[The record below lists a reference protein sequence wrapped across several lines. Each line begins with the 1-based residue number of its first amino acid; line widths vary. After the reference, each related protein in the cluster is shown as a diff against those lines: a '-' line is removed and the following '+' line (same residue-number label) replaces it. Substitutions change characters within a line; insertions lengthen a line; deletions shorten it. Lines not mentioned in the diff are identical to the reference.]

1 MRVRQAISEYIKPA
15 YGAVVRLCLAGMSA
29 CGYSVSRCK
38 SGAWGLW
45 RKAMAF
51 VVTLPVPSWLGVR
64 LLAVILSIIAVCLIQ
79 YLPNQTRMLHFNSNN
94 QYLLFADGHRD
105 GTSQVTWLD
114 DYSFSRF
121 KCSLSA
127 AEDAWCGWSVLWPN
141 EPDGLMD
148 FSAYHS
154 LRVRLKY
161 VGEAKKLRIYARNYH
176 EAYGDLIATDPN
188 KFQSVTLF
196 THEFNEVV
204 DIPLSEFVVA
214 DWWVTRFNIP
224 RQHVAPDF
232 SAVQMLA
239 IDFPQP
245 AVAGDHVM
253 EVLSI
258 ELVGEWVS
266 KESAYLALLILWL
279 LVLAAEGGYR
289 YYLMNI
295 KVERARARALTLE
308 SYARELRTQT
318 SMYKKL
324 SGVDPLTGAYN
335 RAGIKPLLKKSFDN
349 NRRSDHDRGVVMV
362 IDIDH
367 FKQVN
372 DTYGHSVGDTVIQQ
386 VAYVI
391 ADVIR
396 AGDLFARWGGEEFL
410 LICPGVNRTTA
421 AVIGEKLRQAV
432 CDRQYASGVPAVTVS
447 LGVTLIRHGDAF
459 NQAFDR
465 ADQALY
471 QAKRAGRNRV
481 VFFEFDEALV

>member
-1 MRVRQAISEYIKPA
+1 MRIHQALSDYIKPTFRM
-15 YGAVVRLCLAGMSA
+15 VVRVCHCIIDAWRHSASLLKSSAWRLARKMM
-29 CGYSVSRCK
+29 CGV
-38 SGAWGLW
+38 A
-45 RKAMAF
+45 
-51 VVTLPVPSWLGVR
+51 VLPMPSWLGVR
-64 LLAVILSIIAVCLIQ
+64 LLAVVLSIITVCCIQ
-79 YLPNQTRMLHFNSNN
+79 YLPNQTRKLHFNSNN

-105 GTSQVTWLD
+105 GTSQATWLD

-121 KCSLSA
+121 KCSLSK
-127 AEDAWCGWSVLWPN
+127 AEDAWCGWSVLWPS
-141 EPDGLMD
+141 EPDGLLD

-161 VGEAKKLRIYARNYH
+161 VGEAKRLRIYARNYH
-176 EAYGDLIATDPN
+176 EAYGDLIASDPN
-188 KFQSVTLF
+188 KFQSVTIY

-245 AVAGDHVM
+245 GVAGDHVM

-266 KESAYLALLILWL
+266 KESAYLALLVLWL

-318 SMYKKL
+318 SIYKKL

-335 RAGIKPLLKKSFDN
+335 RAGVKPLLKKSFDN
-349 NRRSDHDRGVVMV
+349 NRRTDHDRGVVMV

-367 FKQVN
+367 FKRVN
-372 DTYGHSVGDTVIQQ
+372 DTYGHSVGDAVIKH

-391 ADVIR
+391 TDAIR
-396 AGDLFARWGGEEFL
+396 ASDLFARWGGEEFL

-421 AVIGEKLRQAV
+421 AVIGEKLRQAI
-432 CDRQYASGVPAVTVS
+432 CEKRYDANVPAVTVS
-447 LGVTLIRHGDAF
+447 LGITLIRHDDTF

-471 QAKRAGRNRV
+471 QAKRSGRNRV
-481 VFFEFDEALV
+481 VFFEFDETVA